1 MNLCT
6 SGHARSHNLFLSIP
20 IVIILPGTKLGLT
33 WEKGVNQW
41 VGIGIKPGIRGC
53 LMEE

>member
-1 MNLCT
+1 MNPCT
-6 SGHARSHNLFLSIP
+6 SGHARSHNLFLSISMA
-20 IVIILPGTKLGLT
+20 IIRPGTNLGLT
-33 WEKGVNQW
+33 WDKVVNQW